1 MTRTDTGL
9 AGRFVQHVAA
19 RRLFNTGER
28 VVVAVSGGADSTALL
43 YLLRFAPGLPALD
56 LVAAHFDHRM
66 RPDSASDVAWL
77 RGLTRAWGVGF
88 QCGEASVEFTGEEE
102 ARDARYAFL
111 EAVAARTGAS
121 KIATGHHED
130 DQAETVLFRI
140 ARGTG
145 LAGLSGIPETREP
158 GIVRPMLPFRRG
170 EIETFLAAHR
180 LVTRNDESNLD
191 LRFARNVLR
200 HQVIPLMEQ
209 HVAPGV
215 TSSLVRL
222 ARLAGQE
229 EEGWRCVVPEL
240 LDRLVQSRENG
251 VLSVDRSALLAYHSV
266 VQARLLRAAIERFG
280 VRLDEAGTRAV
291 LEFARAGASGR
302 SIRLQGALV
311 LRRSFDELFLSEKPV
326 REEHRPL
333 AIQEPGSGSG
343 RFVVGGRHM
352 TAAWSIG
359 PPPEGRWVER
369 FSLSQLEFPASFREW
384 SPGDRMRLPY
394 GSKKLKKVFAEARVP
409 AHERIRR
416 PVLVDGGGSV
426 LWIPGVMRSCVAE
439 VGEETE
445 EVGALSIA
453 VGEEL

>member
-1 MTRTDTGL
+1 MSKTDMGL
-9 AGRFVQHVAA
+9 SGRFVRHVAE
-19 RRLFNTGER
+19 RRLFRAGER

-43 YLLRFAPGLPALD
+43 HLLRFSPGLPTLD

-66 RPDSASDVAWL
+66 RPESASDMVWL
-77 RGLTRAWGVGF
+77 RGLTLAWGVEF
-88 QCGEASVEFTGEEE
+88 RSGEASVELTGEEE

-111 EAVAARTGAS
+111 EEVATRTGAS
-121 KIATGHHED
+121 KIATAHHED

-158 GIVRPMLPFRRG
+158 GIVRPMLPFRRA
-170 EIETFLAAHR
+170 EIEAFLADHR
-180 LVTRNDESNLD
+180 LVTRNDESNRD
-191 LRFARNVLR
+191 PRFARNVLR
-200 HQVIPLMEQ
+200 HEVIPLIEER
-209 HVAPGV
+209 VAPGV

-222 ARLAGQE
+222 ARLADQE
-229 EEGWRCVVPEL
+229 EAGWRCVVPEL
-240 LDRLVQSRENG
+240 LNRLVQSRDDG
-251 VLSVDRSALLAYHSV
+251 ALSVDRSALLAYHSV

-280 VRLDEAGTRAV
+280 VRLDEAGTSAV

-311 LRRSFDELFLSEKPV
+311 LRRSFDEFVLSVDVV
-326 REEHRPL
+326 RDEHCPL
-333 AIQEPGSGSG
+333 EIEEPGYGSG
-343 RFVVGGRHM
+343 GFVVGGRHM
-352 TAAWSIG
+352 TATWSIG
-359 PPPEGRWVER
+359 VPPEGRWVER

-416 PVLVDGGGSV
+416 PVLVDGSGSV

-439 VGEETE
+439 VAEG
-445 EVGALSIA
+445 VGALSIA